1 VPAAEHDQVQLNASP
16 LMPPRLLHYGVET
29 QQVWAL
35 SVDGETRN
43 RRGVAWEDVAAA
55 VTEREDTDEP
65 R

>member
-1 VPAAEHDQVQLNASP
+1 MYAGMKPVALTAAL
-16 LMPPRLLHYGVET
+16 RHYGVET
-29 QQVWAL
+29 RQVRAL

-43 RRGVAWEDVAAA
+43 RRGVAREDVAAA

>member
-1 VPAAEHDQVQLNASP
+1 MQLNASP

-43 RRGVAWEDVAAA
+43 RRGVAWEVAAA

>member
-1 VPAAEHDQVQLNASP
+1 MKPVALTAAL
-16 LMPPRLLHYGVET
+16 RHYGVET
-29 QQVWAL
+29 RQVRAL

-43 RRGVAWEDVAAA
+43 RRGVAREDVAAA